1 MNNKFLT
8 EAYKM
13 KVQNCAKGESG
24 GVIGATVDAS
34 TPRKNPVD
42 ARRARKKS
50 LDARRLQIS
59 LLDPYQMEY
68 RRKSFPNSEHYYLSV
83 SNEHANAKL
92 VGVTKSLLGLA
103 KKVTWGHG
111 RGRF

>member
-42 ARRARKKS
+42 ARRARKKL
-50 LDARRLQIS
+50 LDARRL
-59 LLDPYQMEY
+59 
-68 RRKSFPNSEHYYLSV
+68 K
-83 SNEHANAKL
+83 
-92 VGVTKSLLGLA
+92 TSLLGPQSNGIPS
-103 KKVTWGHG
+103 KKFS
-111 RGRF
+111 RFRAPLSECY